1 MFHLRTNVPPWG
13 SNGDLARIDAA
24 LERAGST
31 PVGLRWDDLPLQDD
45 GLHFTPDGE
54 EEFTE
59 RLARAVARTVRVRS
73 LLVLSDSTIGHDD
86 EDGRAARR
94 LVARFAR
101 DGVQLV
107 VDAVC
112 GSGFVAGSVP
122 DNDHFRARIS
132 RRLRRRESYSA
143 VLLIGGWNDPHVA
156 PGDVEAAVRGAAAL
170 GSALVE
176 SS

>member
-13 SNGDLARIDAA
+13 WNADLDRIDAA
-24 LERAGST
+24 LEQSGST
-31 PVGLRWDDLPLQDD
+31 PMGLRWDDLPLQDD

-54 EEFTE
+54 EAFAE
-59 RLARAVARTVRVRS
+59 RLARVAARTVRARS
-73 LLVLSDSTIGHDD
+73 MLVLSDSTIGHDD

-101 DGVQLV
+101 DGVRLV
-107 VDAVC
+107 VDSVC

-122 DNDHFRARIS
+122 DNDHFRARLS

-143 VLLIGGWNDPHVA
+143 VVLIGGWNDLHVA
-156 PGDVEAAVRGAAAL
+156 PGDLEAAVRGAVRL
-170 GSALVE
+170 GSALVV